1 MSFKNERN
9 GFTLVELLVVIA
21 IIGIL
26 IGMLLPAVQQVRE
39 AARRTTCAN
48 NSRQQGLAIMN
59 YESAFQTLPP
69 GWVTGNPMIANSEPG
84 WGWSAYILPFMEQ
97 NNLYNQIDFR
107 LAIDNEFHEHTI
119 ETVIPSYQCP
129 SEVADEVVN
138 LADHVEHDHD
148 HDDDHDDDH
157 DLRLKDDDH
166 DHGEELWVSR
176 SNYSGVFGSSEIG
189 DSPLLGNG
197 LFHGNSRVKMGDITD
212 GTSNTLMIGERI
224 NLLGSVSWV
233 GMCPEVDEPFAR
245 IVGAACHAP
254 NDPAGHFD
262 DFRSYHP
269 QGINVTLGDGSIHF
283 VAQSIDEVVFR
294 QLATRAGAEVVSI
307 KDQ

>member
-1 MSFKNERN
+1 
-9 GFTLVELLVVIA
+9 
-21 IIGIL
+21 
-26 IGMLLPAVQQVRE
+26 
-39 AARRTTCAN
+39 
-48 NSRQQGLAIMN
+48 MN

-283 VAQSIDEVVFR
+283 VAQSIDEVVFQ

>member
-1 MSFKNERN
+1 MSIKNERS

-39 AARRTTCAN
+39 AARRVTCAN

-69 GWVTGNPMIANSEPG
+69 GWVTGNPLVANSEPG

-97 NNLYNQIDFR
+97 NNLYEQIDLN
-107 LAIDNEFHEHTI
+107 LAIDDGFHEHTI
-119 ETVIPSYQCP
+119 EQVIPSYQCP

-138 LADHVEHDHD
+138 LADHIEHD
-148 HDDDHDDDH
+148 HDDDIA
-157 DLRLKDDDH
+157 KYFDDDH

-176 SNYSGVFGSSEIG
+176 SNYSGVFGSSEIE
-189 DSPLLGNG
+189 DSPLGGNG
-197 LFHGNSRVKMGDITD
+197 LFHANSRIKMGDITD

-224 NLLGSVSWV
+224 NLLGTVSWV

-254 NDPAGHFD
+254 NDPGGHFD

-269 QGINVTLGDGSIHF
+269 QGINVTLGDGSTHF
-283 VAQSIDEVVFR
+283 VAQSINEVVFR
-294 QLATRAGAEVVSI
+294 QLATRSGAEVVSI
-307 KDQ
+307 EDQ